1 MTFWQALLHEAGNA
15 ETWAGRALNVLVTLL
30 VAALL
35 VSLVVF
41 LERRLRSALQRRAEA
56 APGLTA
62 GRARAATTVVSLL
75 GSLAR
80 WAVLLLAALYI
91 LASLGVNLLPVLTG
105 IGFVG
110 AALAF
115 GAQSLVRDL
124 VTGVFILLEGEYAV
138 GEYVVINGI
147 CGQVAAV
154 SLRTTALD
162 TPDGKRQFFPNGT
175 ITTVAVYPE
184 PVSWFQ
190 LLVPLATAA
199 QAAALAGPLSQLG
212 EELRAAFP
220 QRMLAVG
227 TVEAYGEG
235 RLVHGLRLAVAVRP
249 GSEWLA
255 TEELVGR
262 ARHLLEGRQITPP
275 GGLGPSARPG
285 TLQQRFLDG

>member
-35 VSLVVF
+35 ISLVVF
-41 LERRLRSALQRRAEA
+41 LERRVRPALQRRAEA
-56 APGLTA
+56 APGLA
-62 GRARAATTVVSLL
+62 ASRARAATTVVSLL

-80 WAVLLLAALYI
+80 WAVLLLATLYI
-91 LASLGVNLLPVLTG
+91 LASLGVNLWPVLTG
-105 IGFVG
+105 IGFLG

-138 GEYVVINGI
+138 GEYVTVNGI
-147 CGQVAAV
+147 FGQVAAV

-162 TPDGKRQFFPNGT
+162 TPEGKRQYFPNGA

-184 PVSWFQ
+184 PLSWHH
-190 LLVPLATAA
+190 LTVPLATAA
-199 QAAALAGPLSQLG
+199 QVADLAGPLGRLA

-220 QRMLAVG
+220 DRVLQVG
-227 TVEAYGEG
+227 EAEAYGEG

-249 GSEWLA
+249 GCEWLA

-262 ARHLLEGRQITPP
+262 ARHLLEARQITPP
-275 GGLGPSARPG
+275 GGLALSARPG
-285 TLQQRFLDG
+285 GL

>member
-15 ETWAGRALNVLVTLL
+15 ETWAGRVLNVLATLL

-35 VSLVVF
+35 ISLVVF
-41 LERRLRSALQRRAEA
+41 VERRVRPALQRRAEA
-56 APGLTA
+56 APGPSA
-62 GRARAATTVVSLL
+62 SRARAATTVVSLL

-105 IGFVG
+105 IGFLG

-138 GEYVVINGI
+138 GEYVTLNGI
-147 CGQVAAV
+147 FGQVAAV
-154 SLRTTALD
+154 SLRTTAVD
-162 TPDGKRQFFPNGT
+162 TPDGKRQYFPNGA
-175 ITTVAVYPE
+175 ITAVAVYPE
-184 PVSWFQ
+184 PISWYH
-190 LLVPLATAA
+190 LTVPLATAS
-199 QAAALAGPLSQLG
+199 QAADLAGPLARLA

-220 QRMLAVG
+220 DRVLEVG
-227 TVEAYGEG
+227 EVQAYGEG

-249 GSEWLA
+249 GCEWLA

-262 ARHLLEGRQITPP
+262 ARHLLEARKITLP
-275 GGLGPSARPG
+275 GGLAPSARAG
-285 TLQQRFLDG
+285 RL